1 MSAVSLSDAPQFRPM
16 RWSELPRILEIEQLA
31 YEFPW
36 TEGIFKDCL
45 RVGYLCRV
53 IEADGAVRGYGV
65 LSVAAG
71 ECHLLN
77 LCIEPAEHGRGLGR
91 SLLQHLLGLAR
102 DYGADTAFLE
112 VRPSNKRAL
121 KLYTDEGFNSVGVR
135 RGYYP
140 ATKGREDALILA
152 RVL

>member
-1 MSAVSLSDAPQFRPM
+1 MSAVSLSGVPQFRPM
-16 RWSELPRILEIEQLA
+16 CWSELPRILEIEQLA

-53 IEADGAVRGYGV
+53 IESDGVLRGYGV
-65 LSVAAG
+65 ITVAAG
-71 ECHLLN
+71 ESHLLN
-77 LCIEPAEHGRGLGR
+77 LCIEPTEHGRGLGR
-91 SLLQHLLGLAR
+91 SLLQHLLELAR
-102 DYGADTAFLE
+102 ECGADTVFLE

-121 KLYTDEGFNSVGVR
+121 KLYTNEGFNSVGVR

-140 ATKGREDALILA
+140 AANGREDALILA

>member
-1 MSAVSLSDAPQFRPM
+1 MSWA
-16 RWSELPRILEIEQLA
+16 ELPSVLDIEQRA

-45 RVGYLCRV
+45 RVGYLCRI
-53 IEADGAVRGYGV
+53 IETDGVVQGYGV
-65 LSVAAG
+65 LSVAAA
-71 ECHLLN
+71 ESHILN

-91 SLLQHLLGLAR
+91 SLLRHLLGLAQE
-102 DYGADTAFLE
+102 YGADTVFLE
-112 VRPSNKRAL
+112 VRPSNKPAL
-121 KLYTDEGFNSVGVR
+121 KLYTDEAFNSVGVR

-140 ATKGREDALILA
+140 ATQGREDALILA